1 MAEPEIFAPGAGALL
16 TIMIGSPIAHAHLPA
31 VFNRHFLQARLDAV
45 MAPVDLAAD
54 ALPAFFLSMK
64 GFANCR
70 GAVVTAP
77 HKQACL
83 THVDRASTAARL
95 LGAVNVVTRH
105 DDGTLEGDNVDGA
118 GFLRAARSGGFDPE
132 GASALVFGCGGAGSA
147 IALALAQAGLGRV
160 RLVDPDAARAAAL
173 ANLIGASSAARV
185 DIGAPD
191 TLAPYNLV
199 VNATAI
205 GYDGQQTVFP
215 LDTVAAGSLVA
226 DVLARSEK
234 TAWLR
239 EAEGRGCAIQ
249 DGAAMAEAQFDLIAR
264 RFGLSGVAIGAL

>member
-1 MAEPEIFAPGAGALL
+1 M
-16 TIMIGSPIAHAHLPA
+16 
-31 VFNRHFLQARLDAV
+31 
-45 MAPVDLAAD
+45 
-54 ALPAFFLSMK
+54 
-64 GFANCR
+64 
-70 GAVVTAP
+70 
-77 HKQACL
+77 
-83 THVDRASTAARL
+83 
-95 LGAVNVVTRH
+95 VTRH

-118 GFLRAARSGGFDPE
+118 GFLRAARAGGFDPE

-226 DVLARSEK
+226 DVLARPEK

>member
-1 MAEPEIFAPGAGALL
+1 MFAPGAGALL
-16 TIMIGSPIAHAHLPA
+16 TMMIGSPIAHAHLPA
-31 VFNRHFLQARLDAV
+31 VFNRRFLRARLDAL
-45 MAPVDLAAD
+45 MAPVDLAAE
-54 ALPAFFLSMK
+54 ALPAFFLSMR
-64 GFANCR
+64 GWANCR

-83 THVDRASTAARL
+83 THVDRASLEAGL

-118 GFLRAARSGGFDPE
+118 GFLRAARAGGFDPD

-147 IALALAQAGLGRV
+147 IALALARAGLDRV
-160 RLVDPDAARAAAL
+160 RLVDTDTARAAAL
-173 ANLIGASSAARV
+173 ARLIEANSATRAET
-185 DIGAPD
+185 GPPD
-191 TLAPYNLV
+191 MLAPYNLV

-226 DVLARSEK
+226 DVLARPEK

-239 EAEGRGCAIQ
+239 EAEGRGCTIQ
-249 DGAAMAEAQFDLIAR
+249 DGAAMAEAQFGLIAR
-264 RFGLSGVAIGAL
+264 RFGLFGDKEEPV